1 MRKLIALFLAL
12 MLLWTAAALGEETEG
27 QVFEWGDQGRVQLTQ
42 VADMTDDMNLMIDGK
57 PEGKWVVVILSILD
71 GVEMDPSKALEY
83 AKTNVTMDDFP
94 IANVGG
100 RGAKVDLEAGKA
112 VLIGDIVVFFDV
124 PADYDPSG
132 AVVTINGIQAV
143 IPSAE

>member
-1 MRKLIALFLAL
+1 
-12 MLLWTAAALGEETEG
+12 
-27 QVFEWGDQGRVQLTQ
+27 
-42 VADMTDDMNLMIDGK
+42 MTDDMNLMIDGK

-83 AKTNVTMDDFP
+83 AKANVTMDDFP
-94 IANVGG
+94 IVNVGG

-124 PADYDPSG
+124 PVEYDPSG